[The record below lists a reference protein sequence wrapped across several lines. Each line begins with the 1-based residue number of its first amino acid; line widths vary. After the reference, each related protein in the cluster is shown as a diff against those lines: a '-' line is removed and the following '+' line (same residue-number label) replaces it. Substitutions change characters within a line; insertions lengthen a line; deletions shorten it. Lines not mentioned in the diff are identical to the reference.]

1 VCESGKKSTAKFV
14 DPLRSN
20 SNIAIALQEKLWEL
34 PHGSTEHHPGKLSLC
49 MGMPVMIKRNEATEC
64 CVTNG
69 AEATVVGW
77 KAHYITHDKLA
88 LDVLF
93 KRLTNPPMTVQLEGL
108 PENVVPVSK
117 QSISIKM

>member
-1 VCESGKKSTAKFV
+1 MEALSTI
-14 DPLRSN
+14 P
-20 SNIAIALQEKLWEL
+20 WEIISL
-34 PHGSTEHHPGKLSLC
+34 YGSQL
-49 MGMPVMIKRNEATEC
+49 MIKTNEATEC

-93 KRLTNPPMTVQLEGL
+93 VRLTNPPTTSATGRFA
-108 PENVVPVSK
+108 
-117 QSISIKM
+117 